1 MISSH
6 KEILITENTLLSDIQ
21 SAFNDHYPFLK
32 IEFWQ
37 LHNGTVNGQQKPK
50 KIIAEIS
57 VKEVAKSQMPAILN
71 IGHKKTIA
79 QIEQEVKS
87 ILGLTVQFSRKSG
100 NVWNAITLTDSWTLE
115 DQNDAGKFISSEM
128 SLPPTGS

>member
-21 SAFNDHYPFLK
+21 AAFNDYYPFLK

-37 LHNGTVNGQQKPK
+37 VQKGTVNGQHKPK
-50 KIIAEIS
+50 KITTEVN
-57 VKEVAKSQMPAILN
+57 VKDVIKLQVPTILN
-71 IGHKKTIA
+71 IGDKKTIA
-79 QIEQEVKS
+79 QIEQEIKS
-87 ILGLTVQFSRKSG
+87 ILGLSVQFSRKSG